1 MLVGR
6 EPERKLVERLA
17 AAARL
22 GESGVLVVAGEAG
35 IGKSALLEHAA
46 SLCEGMIVHRVV
58 GSEVE
63 RDLAFGGLSQL
74 LAGAVDELDQ
84 LPDPQ
89 AHALGVALA
98 VPTGTAV
105 DRFAV
110 AAATLGM
117 LTGSPRP
124 SPALCSST
132 THISW
137 TDPRPRRSRLSRV
150 DWSPTRCCSW
160 PPSGA
165 TNPLRSWTLASR
177 SWS

>member
-35 IGKSALLEHAA
+35 IGKSALLEHAT
-46 SLCEGMIVHRVV
+46 SLCDGMIVHRVV

-98 VPTGTAV
+98 VRTG
-105 DRFAV
+105 
-110 AAATLGM
+110 
-117 LTGSPRP
+117 RP
-124 SPALCSST
+124 STASR
-132 THISW
+132 W
-137 TDPRPRRSRLSRV
+137 GRPR
-150 DWSPTRCCSW
+150 WEC
-160 PPSGA
+160 
-165 TNPLRSWTLASR
+165 
-177 SWS
+177 